1 MPRKNGFILVVLL
14 LFSSPLLQANEE
26 TKTPKVSEPIYLATI
41 STDYVKKTY
50 DLLLDLNERK
60 LISGIKT
67 RNNKKNKIK
76 SYPVSV
82 LGKPITLVKA
92 AGITLVG
99 LSCKNFATSRG
110 CDIEIEYPSNL
121 TIGQFK
127 VFHAKLEKRE
137 SQWVLTHQ
145 NKAFS
150 KLHLKS
156 RKFLGLLIGIK
167 KVTASP

>member
-1 MPRKNGFILVVLL
+1 MVASQPD
-14 LFSSPLLQANEE
+14 SAPL
-26 TKTPKVSEPIYLATI
+26 EPIYLATI

-50 DLLLDLNERK
+50 DLLLELNERQ

-82 LGKPITLVKA
+82 LDKPITLVKA

-99 LSCKNFATSRG
+99 LACKNFATSRG

-121 TIGQFK
+121 TIGRFK
-127 VFHAKLEKRE
+127 IFKAKLEKIE
-137 SQWVLTHQ
+137 NTWKLTHQ
-145 NKAFS
+145 GVPFS

-156 RKFLGLLIGIK
+156 KKFLGLLIGIK
-167 KVTASP
+167 KLIPSP